1 MKRVKDVKQSADR
14 AARLIPVVCAL
25 ACALVLSLRPA
36 LDARQQAPVFRSK
49 VEVVQ
54 LDVSVLDNRRRP
66 VRGLMQD
73 DFTILEDGKPRKIVG
88 FTAFDIGD
96 EDTTVSGWMRDV
108 PPDVTTNDLK
118 ESRLFV
124 IVMDDGLI
132 PQDPFAIKSSRDIAR
147 SIIDRLDPDDLAAI
161 VFTGDNRK
169 SQDFTKD
176 KTKLIAAIDNF
187 NPGLAGYMFGLGALT
202 MEPARGRGEAAGGG
216 PPIKPVDVDLWF
228 YQSAIRTLSSIAD
241 FLIAAPGRRKA
252 VMWISP
258 GVPLDLGNCVPIDP
272 RSKEPPICLPGGMP
286 TPEAVELT
294 QRTDAIFRMAQRA
307 NVTIYPI
314 DPSGLGG
321 MANYIESRIGVINR
335 PVAHHKATMQQ
346 DYLVAAAANTG
357 GRTVLSINEFEPGI
371 RDIFAENASYY
382 LIAFETSNVEADGK
396 LHRIQVKVNREDV
409 EVRARSGYYSPQPED
424 PKTRKAEVSPESA
437 ALAKS
442 IGGLLPTSDLPMKV
456 VLAPFAV
463 PGQRLSTV
471 SIVLGVKEPVP
482 EAAAKARIDATTEL
496 QISAFTP
503 EGDPRGTQRHTAK
516 VTLRAGSGGDAE
528 YEVLGKIDLPAGRY
542 RLRLAAHNVAS
553 KKDGSVFAD
562 VIVPDYSNLPVSAS
576 PIVLGAT
583 PAKASAPRDLLKS
596 VLPFVPTAERDFSIT
611 HRPTAFLRLY
621 QSGAKPVERASVSIR
636 IRDAQDRVLIDASQT
651 VAPDAFVVAGQKLL
665 ADAPATTPPRSGRL
679 SLPAPATQPSSGT
692 TDQFANLSLR
702 SADVSYQI
710 PLAGLKPG
718 PHLLTM
724 EVTMGATVIRRD
736 IRFQVATGSTG
747 PTGPTGP

>member
-1 MKRVKDVKQSADR
+1 MKRVKDVKQSPDR
-14 AARLIPVVCAL
+14 AARLIAAVCVASGAL
-25 ACALVLSLRPA
+25 LFSQRLA
-36 LDARQQAPVFRSK
+36 LDAQQQPPVFRSK

-66 VRGLMQD
+66 VRGLTQE

-96 EDTTVSGWMRDV
+96 EGAAVSGWMRDV
-108 PPDVTTNDLK
+108 PDVTTNDL
-118 ESRLFV
+118 EDSRLFV

-147 SIIDRLDPDDLAAI
+147 SIIDKLAPDDLAAV

-228 YQSAIRTLSSIAD
+228 YQSAIRTLSSVAD

-252 VMWISP
+252 LMWISP
-258 GVPLDLGNCVPIDP
+258 GVPLDIANCVPIDP
-272 RSKEPPICLPGGMP
+272 RSPTPPICVPGGLP
-286 TPEAVELT
+286 PAEAVELT

-314 DPSGLGG
+314 DPTGLGG
-321 MANYIESRIGVINR
+321 MANYIVSRIGVINR
-335 PVAHHKATMQQ
+335 PVANHKATMQQ
-346 DYLVAAAANTG
+346 DFLVAAAANTG
-357 GRTVLSINEFEPGI
+357 GRTVLNINEFEPGI

-382 LIAFETSNVEADGK
+382 LIAFEPGNTEADGK

-409 EVRARSGYYSPQPED
+409 EIRTRSGYYAPKPEE
-424 PKTRKAEVSPESA
+424 PKTRKAEASPESA

-463 PGQRLSTV
+463 PGRRQATV
-471 SIVLGVKEPVP
+471 AIVLGVKEPVP
-482 EAAAKARIDATTEL
+482 EAAAKGRIDATTEL

-542 RLRLAAHNVAS
+542 RLRLAAHSVAS

-576 PIVLGAT
+576 PIVLAAT
-583 PAKASAPRDLLKS
+583 PAKASAPKDLLKS
-596 VLPFVPTAERDFSIT
+596 VLPFVPTAGREFTIT
-611 HRPTAFLRLY
+611 DRVTAFLRLY
-621 QSGAKPVERASVSIR
+621 QNGAKAGERATVNIR
-636 IRDAQDRVLIDASQT
+636 IRNAQDRVLVDGSQT
-651 VAPDAFVVAGQKLL
+651 IAAEAFVVAGQKLL
-665 ADAPATTPPRSGRL
+665 ADAPTSEPGRL
-679 SLPAPATQPSSGT
+679 GQPRVGVGAVPPPAT

-702 SADVSYQI
+702 SADVSYAI
-710 PLAGLKPG
+710 PLVGLRPG

-724 EVTMGATVIRRD
+724 EVTMGPTVIRRD
-736 IRFQVATGSTG
+736 IRFQVLGSPG
-747 PTGPTGP
+747 S